1 MTFLYTVFGWP
12 LGWIMY
18 VCYSVV
24 MNYGLALI
32 IFTVITKLLQLPIAI
47 NQQKSMMKTAIF
59 RPQMEAL
66 QRKYKNNQEK
76 LNEEMMKLYQK
87 ENYNPMSGCLPM
99 LISFP
104 ILFGMIDVIYKPIT
118 HIIRPGKELIAKA
131 TEMLTAMNLAPRN
144 TMTSEISI
152 IKAIKA
158 DPSQWMVLGEEFVT
172 KAQEMNFTF
181 LGIDLTEVPSLMP
194 EGKGIGVW
202 LLLLLVPVLSGVTS
216 FLISIQSQ
224 RHQKT
229 TMGDNPAGGGMM
241 KGMMYTM
248 PLFSLWFAFQVP
260 AGVGMYWTLTNVIS
274 LGQSALL
281 YKKYDPS
288 EAIAAAQ
295 AAAEAEKERERE
307 ERKALKEKKAAGM
320 KLEGKENE
328 KSMNTKELNAKR
340 IAEARRRMAEK
351 YGDVYVEDDE

>member
-1 MTFLYTVFGWP
+1 MNAIYKFFGVILSFFSDITGGYYLFGLFLF
-12 LGWIMY
+12 
-18 VCYSVV
+18 
-24 MNYGLALI
+24 ALLVKI
-32 IFTVITKLLQLPIAI
+32 ILLPFSIK
-47 NQQKSMMKTAIF
+47 QQKTSIKQAKMRPKEMAI
-59 RPQMEAL
+59 RK
-66 QRKYKNNQEK
+66 KYKGRTDKVTQQK
-76 LNEEMMKLYQK
+76 MQNEIMELYQR

-172 KAQEMNFTF
+172 KAQEMNFSF
-181 LGIDLTEVPSLMP
+181 LGIDLTEVPTLMP

-229 TMGDNPAGGGMM
+229 TMGDNPAGGMM

-281 YKKYDPS
+281 YK
-288 EAIAAAQ
+288 
-295 AAAEAEKERERE
+295 
-307 ERKALKEKKAAGM
+307 
-320 KLEGKENE
+320 
-328 KSMNTKELNAKR
+328 
-340 IAEARRRMAEK
+340 
-351 YGDVYVEDDE
+351 

>member
-1 MTFLYTVFGWP
+1 MTFLYTAFGWP

-104 ILFGMIDVIYKPIT
+104 ILFGMIDVIYKPLT
-118 HIIRPGKELIAKA
+118 HIIRPGKELIAQA
-131 TEMLTAMNLAPRN
+131 TEMLGTLGLAPRN
-144 TMTSEISI
+144 TMTAEIAI

-158 DPSQWMVLGEEFVT
+158 DPAQWMTLGEEFVS
-172 KAQEMNFTF
+172 KAQAMNLNF
-181 LGIDLTEVPSLMP
+181 LGIDLTEIPTLMP

-202 LLLLLVPVLSGVTS
+202 LLLLLVPVLSGITS

-274 LGQSALL
+274 LAQAAVL
-281 YKKYDPS
+281 YKKYDPT
-288 EAIAAAQ
+288 EALEKAK
-295 AAAEAEKERERE
+295 AAEEAAKEQERL
-307 ERKALKEKKAAGM
+307 ERKALKEKKAQGQA
-320 KLEGKENE
+320 LDSKESE
-328 KSMNTKELNAKR
+328 KAMNAKELNAKR

-351 YGDVYVEDDE
+351 YGDVYVEDEQ

>member
-181 LGIDLTEVPSLMP
+181 LGIDLTEVPTLMP

-202 LLLLLVPVLSGVTS
+202 LLLLLVPILSGVTS

-241 KGMMYTM
+241 VVNPMQAKT
-248 PLFSLWFAFQVP
+248 SLEEEK
-260 AGVGMYWTLTNVIS
+260 AGLEASKLALAEI
-274 LGQSALL
+274 QSQLEVRRTEADALL
-281 YKKYDPS
+281 AALGGDHL
-288 EAIAAAQ
+288 IAVGVQHGLDHAQ
-295 AAAEAEKERERE
+295 DVAVV
-307 ERKALKEKKAAGM
+307 LHN
-320 KLEGKENE
+320 ENF
-328 KSMNTKELNAKR
+328 
-340 IAEARRRMAEK
+340 IFVIGHFQIPPFPARS
-351 YGDVYVEDDE
+351 